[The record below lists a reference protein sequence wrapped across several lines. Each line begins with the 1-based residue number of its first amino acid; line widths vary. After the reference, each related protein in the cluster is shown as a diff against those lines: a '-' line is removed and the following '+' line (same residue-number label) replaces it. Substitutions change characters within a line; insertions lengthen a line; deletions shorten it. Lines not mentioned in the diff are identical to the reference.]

1 MNILQIIGIALT
13 SALLSVILKSYKPEF
28 SVGVVVA
35 FGAIVLVYICKSVET
50 VFEGIRSICNHVGV
64 KTVYIEIMFKIIGI
78 SYLCEFISSVCRDA
92 GESSIA
98 VKIDIAGKLIILS
111 ASLPVFKELINL
123 ISKVPV

>member
-78 SYLCEFISSVCRDA
+78 SYLCEFISSVCKDA
-92 GESSIA
+92 GESA
-98 VKIDIAGKLIILS
+98 MAGKVELCGKILICVTAMPMVTELFYVIADIL
-111 ASLPVFKELINL
+111 
-123 ISKVPV
+123 